1 MNTDIFF
8 QKIRTYTHLPTEA
21 RNAWADILR
30 EKKYD
35 KGDYFLR
42 VGQIPRSVAFV
53 CEGLFSQYYITDQG
67 DKVIKYFFP
76 EGRIA
81 GSIPATLTN
90 SKSLFAIEAI
100 ERTTVLEYDYRKFK
114 NLVSSYEDIAEFYI
128 AYLEKHWVIEKEPQ
142 EISYRNDTAAVR
154 YNKFVK
160 KYPELTDRLKK
171 HQIASYLGITPTQ
184 LSRILAE
191 NK

>member
-8 QKIRTYTHLPTEA
+8 QKIRTYTHLTTES
-21 RNAWADILR
+21 RDAWADILR

-42 VGQIPRSVAFV
+42 VGQIPRRVAFV
-53 CEGLFSQYYITDQG
+53 CKGLFSQYYLTDGG
-67 DKVIKYFFP
+67 DLVIKYFFP

-90 SKSLFAIEAI
+90 SKSAFAIEAI
-100 ERTTVLEYDYRKFK
+100 EQTTVLEYDFSAFK
-114 NLVSSYEDIAEFYI
+114 NLVSTYKDIAEFYI
-128 AYLEKHWVIEKEPQ
+128 TYMEKHWVIEKEPL

-154 YNKFVK
+154 YDAFLEKFPK
-160 KYPELTDRLKK
+160 LANRLKK

-184 LSRILAE
+184 LSRILPE